1 MLESDTSK
9 LSKKEL
15 NIIQNYTEGLFKT
28 VREPLLVLDRH
39 RNVVGLNSNLKRK
52 FKINGEFEERV
63 SVFEF
68 NNGQLDTPEFRDI
81 LDYLQTESNT
91 VTERDIQ
98 VVLPQKRKRGF
109 TVNASVLPLPDENSI
124 ILLSFK
130 KLKNIGDLSRQE
142 KVFNRL
148 VENILSNAPAAI
160 CILRGQEHTFE
171 VANEHYIELIGHRD
185 IIGKTV
191 KEAIPEAE
199 SQGFIELLDHVYS
212 TGEPYIGNET
222 PLKLK
227 VGKDEFKNS
236 HLNFVYQPT
245 RNKKE
250 KIDGIF
256 NFASPASPVDYQHN
270 PIKTLKMGT
279 LAIYN
284 VMGMAKRLK
293 IPILH
298 ASTSEVY
305 GDPEVHPQSESYWG
319 NVNPIGPR
327 ACYDEG
333 KRVAESLLIAYKEH
347 AGVDIR
353 IARIFNTYG
362 PHMDPQDGRVV
373 SNFICQA
380 LKNEPVTIYGD
391 GSQTRSFC
399 YVDDLIEGIIRLM
412 NSDYQS
418 PVNLG
423 NPTEYSI
430 LDLANM
436 VISFTNSESELIY
449 KDLPVDDPKRR
460 NPNISLANKIID
472 WSPSTSLEG
481 GLKKTIPWFAKL
493 I

>member
-39 RNVVGLNSNLKRK
+39 RNVVGLNSNLKKK

-81 LDYLQTESNT
+81 LNYLQTEGNT

-142 KVFNRL
+142 KVYNRL

-160 CILRGQEHTFE
+160 CILRGREHTFE

-245 RNKKE
+245 R
-250 KIDGIF
+250 
-256 NFASPASPVDYQHN
+256 
-270 PIKTLKMGT
+270 
-279 LAIYN
+279 
-284 VMGMAKRLK
+284 
-293 IPILH
+293 
-298 ASTSEVY
+298 
-305 GDPEVHPQSESYWG
+305 
-319 NVNPIGPR
+319 
-327 ACYDEG
+327 
-333 KRVAESLLIAYKEH
+333 
-347 AGVDIR
+347 
-353 IARIFNTYG
+353 
-362 PHMDPQDGRVV
+362 
-373 SNFICQA
+373 
-380 LKNEPVTIYGD
+380 
-391 GSQTRSFC
+391 
-399 YVDDLIEGIIRLM
+399 
-412 NSDYQS
+412 
-418 PVNLG
+418 
-423 NPTEYSI
+423 
-430 LDLANM
+430 
-436 VISFTNSESELIY
+436 
-449 KDLPVDDPKRR
+449 
-460 NPNISLANKIID
+460 
-472 WSPSTSLEG
+472 
-481 GLKKTIPWFAKL
+481 
-493 I
+493 